1 MLYDPEEESSLPSII
16 TSGIVLRY
24 VNYRDHDR
32 MLTLLSPHYGRVDAL
47 ARGCRRPKSALMPAS
62 ELFVTGEFVL
72 YMQNER
78 CTLTSCALEDS
89 FYPLR
94 LDPYRLTCASYMTA
108 LCAAAA
114 QPGQSAA
121 ELYALLLKGLYY
133 LSYAPEADALATTT
147 AFLLLFADATGYR
160 PRLSRCAHCRTPL
173 TFEKG
178 GQFDVAAGG
187 LCCPD
192 CASRS
197 TYSLSLEDIKWMSET
212 IRQGLTPQKNT
223 DAGRLFDLLRR
234 YVETR
239 LETPIKVSRLL
250 P

>member
-1 MLYDPEEESSLPSII
+1 MPSI
-16 TSGIVLRY
+16 TTRGIVLRY
-24 VNYRDHDR
+24 ANYRDHDR
-32 MLTLLSPHYGRVDAL
+32 MLTILSPQYGRVDAL
-47 ARGCRRPKSALMPAS
+47 SRGCRRPKSALMPAS

-72 YMQNER
+72 YLQNER
-78 CTLTSCALEDS
+78 CTLTSCSLSDT

-133 LSYAPEADALATTT
+133 LAYADEADALETTT
-147 AFLLLFADATGYR
+147 AFLLLFADVTGYR

-173 TFEKG
+173 ELSSG
-178 GQFDVAAGG
+178 APFDVAAGG
-187 LCCPD
+187 LCCPA

-197 TYSLSLEDIKWMSET
+197 T
-212 IRQGLTPQKNT
+212 
-223 DAGRLFDLLRR
+223 
-234 YVETR
+234 
-239 LETPIKVSRLL
+239 
-250 P
+250 

>member
-1 MLYDPEEESSLPSII
+1 MPSI
-16 TSGIVLRY
+16 TTRGIVLRY

-32 MLTLLSPHYGRVDAL
+32 MLTILSPQYGRVDAL
-47 ARGCRRPKSALMPAS
+47 SRGCRRPKSALMPAS

-72 YMQNER
+72 YVQNEH
-78 CTLTSCALEDS
+78 CTLTSCTLDDT

-94 LDPYRLTCASYMTA
+94 LEPYRLTCASYMTA

-114 QPGQSAA
+114 QPGQSAT

-133 LSYAPEADALATTT
+133 LAYDNDADALCTAT

-160 PRLSRCAHCRTPL
+160 PRLGRCAHCRTPL
-173 TFEKG
+173 TFEHG

-187 LCCPD
+187 LCCPG

-197 TYSLSLEDIKWMSET
+197 TYPLTLEQIKWMSET
-212 IRQGLTPQKNT
+212 IRLGLSPQHKNSG
-223 DAGRLFDLLRR
+223 AASLFDLLRR
-234 YVETR
+234 YVESR

>member
-1 MLYDPEEESSLPSII
+1 MPAI
-16 TSGIVLRY
+16 TTKGIVLRY
-24 VNYRDHDR
+24 ANYRDHDR
-32 MLTLLSPHYGRVDAL
+32 MLTLLSPQYGRVAAL
-47 ARGCRRPKSALMPAS
+47 SRGCRRPKSALMPAS

-78 CTLTSCALEDS
+78 CTLTSCALDDT

-94 LDPYRLTCASYMTA
+94 LEPYRLTCASYMTA
-108 LCAAAA
+108 LCSAAA

-133 LSYAPEADALATTT
+133 LAYDSEADALSTTT

-173 TFEKG
+173 TFECG
-178 GQFDVAAGG
+178 GQFDLSAGG
-187 LCCPD
+187 LCCPA

-197 TYSLSLEDIKWMSET
+197 TYPLTLEQIKWMSET
-212 IRQGLTPQKNT
+212 IRQGFAPQKKT
-223 DAGRLFDLLRR
+223 DAASLFDLLRR
-234 YVETR
+234 YVESR

>member
-1 MLYDPEEESSLPSII
+1 MPAI
-16 TSGIVLRY
+16 TTRGIVLRY
-24 VNYRDHDR
+24 ANYRDHDR
-32 MLTLLSPHYGRVDAL
+32 MLTILSPNYGRVDAL
-47 ARGCRRPKSALMPAS
+47 SRGCRRPKSALMPAS

-72 YMQNER
+72 FLQNDHA
-78 CTLTSCALEDS
+78 TLTSCQLDDT

-94 LDPYRLTCASYMTA
+94 MDPYRLTCASYMAA

-114 QPGQSAA
+114 QPGEDASP
-121 ELYALLLKGLYY
+121 LYALLLKGLYY
-133 LSYAPEADALATTT
+133 LAYDQDADALETTT

-173 TFEKG
+173 DLTNG
-178 GQFDVAAGG
+178 APFDIAAGG

-197 TYSLSLEDIKWMSET
+197 TFCMTVDAIKWMSET
-212 IRQGLTPQKNT
+212 IRAGLTPQKNT
-223 DAGRLFDLLRR
+223 GAGTLFDVLRR
-234 YVETR
+234 YVESR